1 MLILY
6 YVTYT
11 HAFKCSRSS
20 VILTRQRR
28 ATIMTTSRKPLKPLR
43 DFLHH
48 VAKFCLLPRDVR
60 GKRFFQKFVLNYC
73 NAKLPSWHVSNHHDQ
88 AMLQC
93 HEIYWQAL
101 KRYGG
106 KPCKL
111 AEWCHLLISNRDTNQ
126 PWSRWCVHIAACVID
141 PSYNLVPAKE
151 RYGVCLD
158 DGTAFGPGHQRILF
172 DSLEKYM
179 GGREIATYIFEH
191 GVPQMFDANQGF
203 DVTSSTLTKLLIQTL
218 DWWMEFIRNYVMYE
232 HGVTRE
238 EDYATFGKI
247 KKLRSRPSEFRSSP
261 YKTTTATPG
270 SRHDSWR
277 QGQRGEWLWLEDGYV
292 YG

>member
-1 MLILY
+1 MLKPSII
-6 YVTYT
+6 
-11 HAFKCSRSS
+11 F
-20 VILTRQRR
+20 TRQRR
-28 ATIMTTSRKPLKPLR
+28 VTIMATSRKPLKPLR

-73 NAKLPSWHVSNHHDQ
+73 NAKLPQWHDSNHHDR

-93 HEIYWQAL
+93 HEIYWHAL
-101 KRYGG
+101 QLHGG
-106 KPCKL
+106 TPCKL
-111 AEWCHLLISNRDTNQ
+111 AEWCHLLISNRQRHQT
-126 PWSRWCVHIAACVID
+126 WSRWCVQIAACLIE
-141 PSYNLVPAKE
+141 PTYNLLPATE

-158 DGTAFGPGHQRILF
+158 DETAFGPGHQRILF
-172 DSLEKYM
+172 DSLGKYM
-179 GGREIATYIFEH
+179 GGNEIATYIFEH
-191 GVPQMFDANQGF
+191 GVPRLFDSNYGF
-203 DVTSSTLTKLLIQTL
+203 DVTPSTRTKLLIQTL

>member
-1 MLILY
+1 MRAPVRHSQLNSGCDEGCQATMRVVQQKPYAWVCVRYHVARPYAATPLVCMISVLMLILY

-60 GKRFFQKFVLNYC
+60 GKRFFQKFVLKYC

-101 KRYGG
+101 KRHGG

-126 PWSRWCVHIAACVID
+126 PWSRWCVHIAACLID

-158 DGTAFGPGHQRILF
+158 DGTAFGPGDQRTLF
-172 DSLEKYM
+172 ESREKYM
-179 GGREIATYIFEH
+179 GGHEIATYTFEH
-191 GVPQMFDANQGF
+191 GVPQFFDSNHGV
-203 DVTSSTLTKLLIQTL
+203 DVTSSTYTN
-218 DWWMEFIRNYVMYE
+218 EAAN
-232 HGVTRE
+232 
-238 EDYATFGKI
+238 
-247 KKLRSRPSEFRSSP
+247 
-261 YKTTTATPG
+261 
-270 SRHDSWR
+270 
-277 QGQRGEWLWLEDGYV
+277 
-292 YG
+292 